1 MGTLG
6 EMSDLA
12 IQLSESGRD
21 WLIHR
26 PVDIAIYVVLALAV
40 RYVLHRA
47 IDRLVQGAGRPES
60 TEHPRR
66 QWWAFLRRGRDLGEN
81 ERLDETARRP
91 SAMRT
96 LRGRAQ
102 DPARDARR
110 RKRRA
115 QRAQTLGSVLKSAV
129 SFLVL
134 VWVILQS
141 LAILGVNVAPFIAS
155 AGIVGVALGFGAQN
169 LVRDFITGIFML
181 FEDQYGVGDV
191 VDVGDAVGTVESVGL
206 RITTVRDL
214 QGTLWYVRNG
224 GIARVGNFSQDYAVA
239 FLQLPL
245 SCSADVDLACKIAL
259 EAARE
264 AVAEEALRDDVIGAP
279 EMLGVDGITADAISL
294 RLTVAVRANAQWAVE
309 RELRRR
315 ILIAFDENGIR
326 PLYLDGLSSGTVE
339 TLEKASR

>member
-6 EMSDLA
+6 VVSDLA

-21 WLIHR
+21 WLIHK
-26 PVDIAIYVVLALAV
+26 PVDIAIYIVLALVV
-40 RYVLHRA
+40 RYVFHRA
-47 IDRLVQGAGRPES
+47 IDRLVQGARRTDQAESRRRWSLFTRRAPE
-60 TEHPRR
+60 T
-66 QWWAFLRRGRDLGEN
+66 AEN
-81 ERLDETARRP
+81 EALDEAERRP
-91 SAMRT
+91 STVRT

-214 QGTLWYVRNG
+214 HGTLWYVRNG
-224 GIARVGNFSQDYAVA
+224 AIARVGNFSQDYAVA
-239 FLQLPL
+239 FLQVPV
-245 SCSADVDLACKIAL
+245 SYSADVDLACKVAL
-259 EAARE
+259 EAAER
-264 AVAEEALRDDVIGAP
+264 AVADDALRHDVLGAP
-279 EMLGVDGITADAISL
+279 EMQGVDGITTDAISL

-315 ILIAFDENGIR
+315 ILVAFDDNGIR
-326 PLYLDGLSSGTVE
+326 PLYLDGLLRADAEV
-339 TLEKASR
+339 LEKADR

>member
-6 EMSDLA
+6 EVSDLA

-26 PVDIAIYVVLALAV
+26 PVNIAIYVVLALVV

-47 IDRLVQGAGRPES
+47 IDRLVQGAKRTDPGERPK
-60 TEHPRR
+60 R
-66 QWWAFLRRGRDLGEN
+66 QWWSFLRRAKDPGEQAPP
-81 ERLDETARRP
+81 DEADRRP
-91 SAMRT
+91 STMRT

-102 DPARDARR
+102 DPVRDARR

-214 QGTLWYVRNG
+214 HGTLWYVRNG

-239 FLQLPL
+239 FLQVPV
-245 SCSADVDLACKIAL
+245 SYSADVDLACKVAL
-259 EAARE
+259 EAAQE
-264 AVAEEALRDDVIGAP
+264 AVADDALRHEVIGAP

-326 PLYLDGLSSGTVE
+326 PLYLDGFSGMSVDA
-339 TLEKASR
+339 LEKASR

>member
-6 EMSDLA
+6 VVSDLA

-21 WLIHR
+21 WLIHK
-26 PVDIAIYVVLALAV
+26 PIDIAVYVALALAV
-40 RYVLHRA
+40 RYLFHRA
-47 IDRLVQGAGRPES
+47 IDRLVQGAKRTDQAETRRRWSLFTRRASNPAEDDALEE
-60 TEHPRR
+60 TE
-66 QWWAFLRRGRDLGEN
+66 
-81 ERLDETARRP
+81 RRP
-91 SAMRT
+91 PAVRT

-134 VWVILQS
+134 VWVVLQS

-214 QGTLWYVRNG
+214 HGTLWYVRNG
-224 GIARVGNFSQDYAVA
+224 GIARVANFSQDYAVA
-239 FLQLPL
+239 FLQVPVAY
-245 SCSADVDLACKIAL
+245 SADVDVACRVAL
-259 EAARE
+259 EAAQE
-264 AVAEEALRDDVIGAP
+264 AVADDGLRNDVIGAP

-326 PLYLDGLSSGTVE
+326 PLYLDGLARSADG
-339 TLEKASR
+339 TLEKSNR

>member
-6 EMSDLA
+6 VVSDLA

-21 WLIHR
+21 WLIHK
-26 PVDIAIYVVLALAV
+26 PVDIAIYLILGLAV
-40 RYVLHRA
+40 RFLFHRA
-47 IDRLVQGAGRPES
+47 IDRLFLGAKRTDQAGS
-60 TEHPRR
+60 RR
-66 QWWAFLRRGRDLGEN
+66 RSFFLRRTPDSVETEDGLGER
-81 ERLDETARRP
+81 ERRS
-91 SAMRT
+91 SAVRT

-134 VWVILQS
+134 VWVVLQS

-239 FLQLPL
+239 FLQIPVAY
-245 SCSADVDLACKIAL
+245 SADVDLACRVAL
-259 EAARE
+259 EAAQE
-264 AVAEEALRDDVIGAP
+264 TVADDALRNEIIGAP

-326 PLYLDGLSSGTVE
+326 PLYLDGLSRPADE
-339 TLEKASR
+339 LLEKSSR

>member
-47 IDRLVQGAGRPES
+47 IDRLVQGARRPES
-60 TEHPRR
+60 AEHPRR
-66 QWWAFLRRGRDLGEN
+66 QWWAFLRRGHDLGESD
-81 ERLDETARRP
+81 RLDETARLPART
-91 SAMRT
+91 RT

-239 FLQLPL
+239 FLQIPL
-245 SCSADVDLACKIAL
+245 SYSADVDLACTIAL

-279 EMLGVDGITADAISL
+279 EMLGIDGITADAISL

>member
-1 MGTLG
+1 M
-6 EMSDLA
+6 
-12 IQLSESGRD
+12 
-21 WLIHR
+21 
-26 PVDIAIYVVLALAV
+26 
-40 RYVLHRA
+40 
-47 IDRLVQGAGRPES
+47 
-60 TEHPRR
+60 
-66 QWWAFLRRGRDLGEN
+66 
-81 ERLDETARRP
+81 
-91 SAMRT
+91 
-96 LRGRAQ
+96 
-102 DPARDARR
+102 
-110 RKRRA
+110 
-115 QRAQTLGSVLKSAV
+115 
-129 SFLVL
+129 L

-224 GIARVGNFSQDYAVA
+224 GSRGWAISVRTMRWHFCRYPFPAAPTWIWPARLHSR
-239 FLQLPL
+239 PL
-245 SCSADVDLACKIAL
+245 G
-259 EAARE
+259 

-279 EMLGVDGITADAISL
+279 EMLGIDGITADAISL